1 MITIMLLL
9 LQMVMVMMM
18 VTILD
23 RLPAE
28 VLTSLT
34 KEHSA
39 HFTASQRATH
49 RTCNI
54 LQLTHFTRTRHL
66 TLNNLQQCMR
76 RRFWPKTASFTFHS
90 TISQDKRHLG
100 FSQFHT
106 GADKTLWLAGC
117 CVACCSKPCETC
129 SEAEEKPPVCHWQCS
144 WSAKITITHCVIH
157 SYTHSAAAILLNCKA
172 QGVCKM
178 LHCIELHCVS
188 CIASVVG
195 DALCG
200 ADFTLTA
207 EDIVKIK
214 LASVAEQ
221 VILSQ
226 CNVAFT
232 Q

>member
-1 MITIMLLL
+1 MKH
-9 LQMVMVMMM
+9 VA
-18 VTILD
+18 
-23 RLPAE
+23 RLKKSPQFVIDNAVE
-28 VLTSLT
+28 VQKLRL
-34 KEHSA
+34 
-39 HFTASQRATH
+39 
-49 RTCNI
+49 
-54 LQLTHFTRTRHL
+54 
-66 TLNNLQQCMR
+66 
-76 RRFWPKTASFTFHS
+76 
-90 TISQDKRHLG
+90 
-100 FSQFHT
+100 
-106 GADKTLWLAGC
+106 
-117 CVACCSKPCETC
+117 
-129 SEAEEKPPVCHWQCS
+129 
-144 WSAKITITHCVIH
+144 H